1 MRREFVFLTCLSIFL
16 VLSCGQKDP
25 LGVPLGFLFVDSDP
39 DGALIFLDGDTT
51 DLVTPDTLTEV
62 TTGAHTVSVLLIGY
76 ESDPAERIIEVKL
89 GEVASAYFTLTLASA
104 ARVVLLEEFTNTSC
118 IPCAQASPLLDAI
131 AAYRGRS
138 EVVAVKYHAG
148 FPAPTDPFYLANMQD
163 NQARVGYYSVTG
175 IPHLR
180 VDGTTVSPSLDS
192 TRIESDIDA
201 RLGLPSPIQ
210 LSADYEVSGSQY
222 SVTARII
229 GFEDTGYE
237 DLMIRFALVESDI
250 DIDPPPG
257 ANGETDFEH
266 TMRKMLPDATGEHFH
281 VQPSDTLEFK
291 RQFTVDPSWNV
302 DQLET
307 VVFVQSESGLEVIG
321 ACSDH
326 KGD

>member
-1 MRREFVFLTCLSIFL
+1 MRKELMFLTQLSIFL

-39 DGALIFLDGDTT
+39 DSALIFLEGKSTG
-51 DLVTPDTLTEV
+51 LVTPDTLTEV
-62 TTGAHTVSVLLIGY
+62 TTGAHTVSVLLVGY
-76 ESDPAERIIEVKL
+76 ESDPAERIIQVKL

-104 ARVVLLEEFTNTSC
+104 ARIVLLEEFTNTSC
-118 IPCAQASPLLDAI
+118 IPCAQASPILDAI
-131 AAYRGRS
+131 AAYRGRD
-138 EVVAVKYHAG
+138 EVVAVKYHAW
-148 FPAPTDPFYLANMQD
+148 FPGPTDPFYLADTQD

-180 VDGTTVSPSLDS
+180 IDGTTVSPSLDS

-201 RLGLPSPIQ
+201 RLGYPSPIE

-222 SVTARII
+222 SVTARVI
-229 GFEDTGYE
+229 GLEDPGYE
-237 DLMIRFALVESDI
+237 DLMIRFALVESGI
-250 DIDPPPG
+250 HIEPPPG

-266 TMRKMLPDATGEHFH
+266 TLRKMLPDATGEHFH
-281 VQPSDTLEFK
+281 VQPGDTLEFR
-291 RQFTVDPSWNV
+291 RQLTLDPDWNV
-302 DQLET
+302 DRLET

-326 KGD
+326 Q